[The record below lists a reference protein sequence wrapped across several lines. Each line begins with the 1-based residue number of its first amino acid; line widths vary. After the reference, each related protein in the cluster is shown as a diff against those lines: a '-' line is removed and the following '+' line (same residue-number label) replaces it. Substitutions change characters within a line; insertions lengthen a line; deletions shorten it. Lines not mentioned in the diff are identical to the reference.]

1 MSDKL
6 KIFNE
11 WTLLFLSVALFF
23 ILKTINDRHY
33 NDTKLYLVEIVLENN
48 PDLSEFELEARVN
61 KLFDIVKGR

>member
-1 MSDKL
+1 M

-23 ILKTINDRHY
+23 ILKTVNDRN
-33 NDTKLYLVEIVLENN
+33 NDDIKLYLIGVVFQHN

>member
-1 MSDKL
+1 M

-11 WTLLFLSVALFF
+11 WMLLFLSVALFF
-23 ILKTINDRHY
+23 ILKTVNDRHY